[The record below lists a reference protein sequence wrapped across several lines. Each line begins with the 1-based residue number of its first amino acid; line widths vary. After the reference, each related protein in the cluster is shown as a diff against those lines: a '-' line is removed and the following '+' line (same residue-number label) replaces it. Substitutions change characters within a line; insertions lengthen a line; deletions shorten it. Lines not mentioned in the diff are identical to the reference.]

1 MEDAGKALDDLD
13 KQLMNENK
21 ISKKIKIIIAILIIS
36 NIYNL

>member
-21 ISKKIKIIIAILIIS
+21 ISKKIKISQLYNIILS
-36 NIYNL
+36 